1 MVSYTLDAMGV
12 DFKLYEGRNV
22 IGRDAECNISVN
34 DNMVSG
40 RHAVIL
46 FRAGKYSITD
56 SQSTHGTFVNDEDI
70 ELEPRYLQDG
80 NLIRMGKTLFKFR
93 TSF

>member
-1 MVSYTLDAMGV
+1 MGA

-22 IGRDAECNISVN
+22 IGRDIDCNICVN

-56 SQSTHGTFVNDEDI
+56 SQSSHGTFVNDNDI
-70 ELEPRYLQDG
+70 ELEPCYLQDG
-80 NLIRMGKTLFKFR
+80 DVIRMGKTLFKFR
-93 TSF
+93 SSF